1 MLRIMIFILGLL
13 ISVSVSNLEAF
24 ETVPTKDSSV
34 NVLSGLKMLPSAM
47 FKLTADDL
55 GAITEQ
61 CKSDFFLYKE
71 AILNPSIK
79 PNPETN
85 QTLFDNFWAYKSKLI
100 VRDYNLFWRSKNTN
114 PL

>member
-1 MLRIMIFILGLL
+1 MIMPRIMIFILGLL
-13 ISVSVSNLEAF
+13 LSVFVSELEAF
-24 ETVPTKDSSV
+24 EKVPTKDSGV

-61 CKSDFFLYKE
+61 CKFDFFLYKE
-71 AILNPSIK
+71 AILHPSIK

-100 VRDYNLFWRSKNTN
+100 V
-114 PL
+114 

>member
-1 MLRIMIFILGLL
+1 MMLKVMVFIVAFL
-13 ISVSVSNLEAF
+13 ISVFVSDLEAF
-24 ETVPTKDSSV
+24 ERVPTKDSGV

-61 CKSDFFLYKE
+61 CKYDFFLYKE

-79 PNPETN
+79 PNPETD

-100 VRDYNLFWRSKNTN
+100 LID
-114 PL
+114 

>member
-1 MLRIMIFILGLL
+1 MRMLRIMIFILGLL

-71 AILNPSIK
+71 AILHPSIK

-100 VRDYNLFWRSKNTN
+100 VRDYNHF
-114 PL
+114 

>member
-1 MLRIMIFILGLL
+1 MMLLRIMIFIVGLL
-13 ISVSVSNLEAF
+13 ISVFVSDLEAF
-24 ETVPTKDSSV
+24 ETVPTKVSAV

-61 CKSDFFLYKE
+61 CKFDFFLYKE
-71 AILNPSIK
+71 AILHPSIK

-100 VRDYNLFWRSKNTN
+100 VRDYNHF
-114 PL
+114 

>member
-1 MLRIMIFILGLL
+1 MIMPRIMIFILGLL
-13 ISVSVSNLEAF
+13 LSVFVSELEAF
-24 ETVPTKDSSV
+24 EKVPTKDSGV

-61 CKSDFFLYKE
+61 CKYDFFLYKE
-71 AILNPSIK
+71 AILHPSIK

-100 VRDYNLFWRSKNTN
+100 V
-114 PL
+114 

>member
-1 MLRIMIFILGLL
+1 MRMLRIMIFIVGLL
-13 ISVSVSNLEAF
+13 ISVIVSDIEAF
-24 ETVPTKDSSV
+24 EAVPTMESGV

-61 CKSDFFLYKE
+61 CKADFFLYKE

-100 VRDYNLFWRSKNTN
+100 VRDYDLLWR
-114 PL
+114 LY

>member
-1 MLRIMIFILGLL
+1 MMLLRIMIFTVGLL
-13 ISVSVSNLEAF
+13 ISVFVSDLEALD
-24 ETVPTKDSSV
+24 TVPAKESGL
-34 NVLSGLKMLPSAM
+34 NVLSGLKMLPAAM

-71 AILNPSIK
+71 AILHPSIK

-100 VRDYNLFWRSKNTN
+100 LSD
-114 PL
+114 

>member
-1 MLRIMIFILGLL
+1 MIMPRIMIFILGLL
-13 ISVSVSNLEAF
+13 LSVFVSELEAF
-24 ETVPTKDSSV
+24 EKVPTKDSGV

-47 FKLTADDL
+47 FKLTGDDL

-61 CKSDFFLYKE
+61 CKNDFFLYKE
-71 AILNPSIK
+71 AILHPSIK

-100 VRDYNLFWRSKNTN
+100 V
-114 PL
+114 